1 MADQQPSAPACPM
14 PGIRHINRDH
24 HRRYVK
30 VGNHL
35 AQHRELSLTAIGL
48 AVHIQSLPS
57 GARVTIKSLAGRFPE
72 GEVRIA
78 AAMRE
83 LEHHGYLRRHQQRAA
98 SGRVVTCTESYNNP
112 PALWAEARAAREA
125 APLEPAAARP
135 QEAAPGPDPAPTS
148 DEEEPDPEPAPG
160 NAEQK
165 APARPEAYDLLARL
179 RLRDPRLV
187 LSKRDV
193 ERLAPAVSEWLDQGL
208 PVAAVSASL
217 TNGLPLAPIHSP
229 YGLLLHRI
237 RELAPARLPAILPVG
252 AARPDRVVHPLR
264 TCPTC
269 DKAHRSP
276 TPGECPPCTRR
287 RAAA

>member
-1 MADQQPSAPACPM
+1 MADQQPSAPACPTA
-14 PGIRHINRDH
+14 GIRHINRDH
-24 HRRYVK
+24 TRRYVK

-57 GARVTIKSLAGRFPE
+57 GAGVTIKGLAGRFPE

-83 LEHHGYLRRHQQRAA
+83 LEHHGYLRRRRERAA
-98 SGRVVTCTESYNNP
+98 SGRVLAYTESYNNP

-125 APLEPAAARP
+125 APLELAAARP
-135 QEAAPGPDPAPTS
+135 QEAAPQPEPAPAA
-148 DEEEPDPEPAPG
+148 DGEEADPEPAPV
-160 NAEQK
+160 EK
-165 APARPEAYDLLARL
+165 AARPAHPEAYDLLARL

-187 LSKRDV
+187 LSERDV

-208 PVAAVSASL
+208 PPAAVSASL

-237 RELAPARLPAILPVG
+237 RELAPARLPTTLLTG
-252 AARPDRVVHPLR
+252 AARPDGVLHPLR
-264 TCPTC
+264 NCPTC

-287 RAAA
+287 RPAA

>member
-1 MADQQPSAPACPM
+1 MADQQPSAPACPTA
-14 PGIRHINRDH
+14 GIRHINRDH
-24 HRRYVK
+24 TRRYVK

-57 GARVTIKSLAGRFPE
+57 GASVTIKSLAGRFPE

-83 LEHHGYLRRHQQRAA
+83 LEYHGYLRRRRERAA
-98 SGRVVTCTESYNNP
+98 SGRVVAFTESYNNP
-112 PALWAEARAAREA
+112 PALWAEARTAREA
-125 APLEPAAARP
+125 APPEPAAPRP
-135 QEAAPGPDPAPTS
+135 QEAAPQPEPAPAA
-148 DEEEPDPEPAPG
+148 DGEEADPEPAP
-160 NAEQK
+160 AEK
-165 APARPEAYDLLARL
+165 TTRPAHPEAYDLLARL

-208 PVAAVSASL
+208 PPAAVSASL

-237 RELAPARLPAILPVG
+237 RELAPARLPTPLPIG
-252 AARPDRVVHPLR
+252 TARPDRTLHPLR